1 VILKKFTFFKL
12 LKESCNYNRQKT
24 TYLTTTRNLMA
35 TSAQTLTTI
44 IETLSTKYSFDK
56 DAAIDHLAARELLP
70 KKLLPKV
77 PRQVNGFA
85 SKKAEEVA
93 TEHGIVI
100 DGPGSGKDGKWTL
113 KDVQSKMTAPAT
125 TKLLVSPNALSL
137 ANEHKLDLAGRKGT
151 GKDGRI
157 LVKDVEGWL
166 AAESDDE
173 EELDI
178 SARALQEATDHGIS
192 KADLA
197 TIHGSGK
204 NGRLLLSDVAKY
216 ISDSAK
222 SESETDED

>member
-1 VILKKFTFFKL
+1 
-12 LKESCNYNRQKT
+12 
-24 TYLTTTRNLMA
+24 MA

-44 IETLSTKYSFDK
+44 LVTLSEKYGFDNS
-56 DAAIDHLAARELLP
+56 AAIDHLAARELLP

-77 PRQVNGFA
+77 SKQVTGFA

-93 TEHGIVI
+93 SEHGVVP

-113 KDVQSKMTAPAT
+113 KDVQSKLVSPTA

-166 AAESDDE
+166 AAEGDDE

-178 SARALQEATDHGIS
+178 SPRALQEATDNSVS
-192 KADLA
+192 KTDLA
-197 TIHGSGK
+197 AIHGSGK
-204 NGRLLLSDVAKY
+204 DGRILLSDVKKY
-216 ISDSAK
+216 ISDSA
-222 SESETDED
+222 ESDDSDNE